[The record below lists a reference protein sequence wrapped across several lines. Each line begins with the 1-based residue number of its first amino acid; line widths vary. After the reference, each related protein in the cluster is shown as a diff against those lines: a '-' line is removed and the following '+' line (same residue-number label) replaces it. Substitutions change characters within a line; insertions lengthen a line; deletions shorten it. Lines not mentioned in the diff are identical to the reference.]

1 MTTAIVDFLPVCDLL
16 GRDAR
21 CEYSV
26 ELPVLGVGTRFE
38 SNSRYVL
45 GVVDEAFGAWRHV
58 ESTGDLHL
66 RVRIVVVDGN
76 EGDAVPAPVRHVC
89 PDEQRLIVHSPGSI
103 GVSDP
108 ARGESVAYVTT
119 ALAADTAHFRGAML
133 EALTFA
139 LIAQFDRHPLHAAA
153 VARDG
158 RAVLLVGESGAGKS
172 TLAYLASCAGFDV
185 IAEDHA
191 WIQLEPALRVWG
203 GARRV
208 RLGREATTH
217 FPEVASAAV
226 SSTIGGK
233 IKLTVELPTNPRAT
247 VSDSAVVCLLCRSSL
262 DATLE
267 RVDAGAITSGL
278 MANVSP
284 GFDRFPERHA
294 RVVRALAEPGGW
306 RLHLSGDPRQAL
318 PLLAQ
323 LLGHTA

>member
-1 MTTAIVDFLPVCDLL
+1 MTQALVDFLPTEDPLR
-16 GRDAR
+16 RDAR
-21 CEYSV
+21 AEYSLA
-26 ELPVLGVGTRFE
+26 LPVLGLNTTFE

-45 GVVDEAFGAWRHV
+45 GVVEEAFGAWRRA
-58 ESTGDLHL
+58 EANGDVRLT
-66 RVRIVVVDGN
+66 VRIIVFDAA
-76 EGDAVPAPVRHVC
+76 EGDAAPAPVRHIC
-89 PDEQRLIVHSPGSI
+89 PDEQRLIVHSPASV

-119 ALAADTAHFRGAML
+119 ALAADRAHFRGAML

-139 LIAQFDRHPLHAAA
+139 LVAQFDRHPLHAAA

-185 IAEDHA
+185 LAEDHA
-191 WIQLEPALRVWG
+191 WIQLEPTLRVWG

-208 RLGREATTH
+208 RLGREATAH

-233 IKLTVELPTNPRAT
+233 IKLAVELPANPRAS
-247 VSDSAVVCLLCRSSL
+247 VADDAVVCLLGRSDG
-262 DATLE
+262 DATLD
-267 RVDAGAITSGL
+267 RVDIAAITLGL
-278 MANVSP
+278 TANVAP

-294 RVVRALAEPGGW
+294 RVVRALAARGGW
-306 RLHLSGDPRQAL
+306 RLSLSGNPREAL

-323 LLGHTA
+323 LVERGE